1 MKIYLL
7 RALIVVALFVLAP
20 AGLALAHGGATIVVE
35 PAVAPAGGQITVT
48 GSEME
53 PGEEW
58 SLTLEGVAGSTP
70 LGQTSVTGEGED
82 GGFTITLTLPADIKP
97 GSYIVQAVTPEGE
110 SASAEVTITEASEKA
125 SAEPAMVREATGEE
139 HLLERSKP
147 LGLTI
152 GVGVVIALSA
162 AAGFVLIRHR
172 G

>member
-1 MKIYLL
+1 MKASLL
-7 RALIVVALFVLAP
+7 RALIIVALFILGP
-20 AGLALAHGGATIVVE
+20 ASLALAHGGATIVVE
-35 PAVAPAGGQITVT
+35 PTLAPAGGQITIT

-58 SLTLEGVAGSTP
+58 SLTLEGISSSIP
-70 LGQTSVTGEGED
+70 LGQASVTGEGEE
-82 GGFTITLTLPADIKP
+82 GGFTVTLTLPADIKP

-110 SASAEVTITEASEKA
+110 SASAEITITATSEAA

-139 HLLERSKP
+139 HLLDRSKP

-152 GVGVVIALSA
+152 GVGIVIALSA
-162 AAGFVLIRHR
+162 ATGIVLIRNR